1 MFLRIPDVAKI
12 VYAHNQVFIQ
22 RVSTQ
27 ATAHMENLTVNKY
40 SKNYRG
46 PKLVTKSGSIKGR
59 PMTNPLS
66 VKAPVYQPYP
76 MYTIPQR
83 RVVPFQQ
90 QQNRQYQKPVQNNFN
105 MKVSVG
111 NNSRN
116 VQCYYKNNASTSSW
130 SRPAVSSVITT
141 TCNQAYF
148 ANISTTSTSNNFNSG
163 ASNMTLSNQVA
174 SSGMTSYN
182 QTSNFANISNT
193 STRND
198 LSFEA
203 LSKTNEM
210 PTTSSVDSDS
220 GALTRTTRMVPSN
233 DISSISS
240 VAGSEST
247 RLNDDFDEGK

>member
-1 MFLRIPDVAKI
+1 LRIPDVAKI

-59 PMTNPLS
+59 TMANPLS

-90 QQNRQYQKPVQNNFN
+90 QQQNRQYQKPVQNNFN

-111 NNSRN
+111 SNNSRN

-130 SRPAVSSVITT
+130 SKPAISSVITT
-141 TCNQAYF
+141 TSNQASYF
-148 ANISTTSTSNNFNSG
+148 ANISSTSTRNDLSSV
-163 ASNMTLSNQVA
+163 ASSTTWSKQVV
-174 SSGMTSYN
+174 SSGMTSSN
-182 QTSNFANISNT
+182 QSSNFANISNT

-198 LSFEA
+198 LTFEA

-210 PTTSSVDSDS
+210 PKTSSVDSDS
-220 GALTRTTRMVPSN
+220 GALTRTTRMIPSN
-233 DISSISS
+233 DITSISS
-240 VAGSEST
+240 IADSEST
-247 RLNDDFDEGK
+247 RVNDDFDEG